1 MPELEIDYERYLIY
15 YKELLFGKKFES
27 KKRNR
32 VRVNYYKLIIQNL
45 FYFIYSLLVTL
56 PYLLKI
62 IINITREMDFLLFSD
77 YVSLN
82 FFIIDKIRH
91 KKLSIKGK

>member
-32 VRVNYYKLIIQNL
+32 VTDYSEFIL
-45 FYFIYSLLVTL
+45 FYIFVISNIALFIKNNNKY
-56 PYLLKI
+56 
-62 IINITREMDFLLFSD
+62 N
-77 YVSLN
+77 
-82 FFIIDKIRH
+82 
-91 KKLSIKGK
+91 